1 MSSRCVRLIT
11 FIFQAIWS
19 NQMMSEESINV
30 YHHPNPEI
38 KSFLTMESIFPA
50 SVELFENPLTESEN
64 ECLQRLDTIA
74 SQIVRDIMAISGV
87 KEIRVKPKE
96 IRMKK
101 EGGATWN
108 DIEDKVCQILNRALQ
123 RKRIKIVKG

>member
-1 MSSRCVRLIT
+1 MSL
-11 FIFQAIWS
+11 WL
-19 NQMMSEESINV
+19 NQMMSEEHFKI

-38 KSFLTMESIFPA
+38 KSFLTIESIFPA
-50 SVELFENPLTESEN
+50 SVELFKNPLTESEN
-64 ECLQRLDTIA
+64 ECLQGLDTIA

-101 EGGATWN
+101 EGGAAWN

-123 RKRIKIVKG
+123 KKQIKRVK